1 MNRYMNKRIIVIG
14 ASDLFDLALAVY
26 GPLGGEIIGYSA
38 LELSERRNH
47 GRYKWLGKDIGLIRK
62 TFPEAS
68 FLLGLSSNSQRRT
81 LFEEVTRSDGELLSA
96 IHPKAEIFHS
106 AELGVGVIVQPFSII
121 SSCAR
126 VEDGAYINYS
136 ALVGHDVTVGAF
148 SFIGPGVKLLG
159 EASIAEEVF
168 IGAGAVIFPHV
179 KVGKGARIAAGAIV
193 RQEVPAGVS
202 VVPQSQN
209 RVISGNQ

>member
-1 MNRYMNKRIIVIG
+1 MSKRIVVVG
-14 ASDLFDLALAVY
+14 ASDLFDLVLAVY

-38 LELSERRNH
+38 LEPSESSNH
-47 GRYKWLGKDIGLIRK
+47 GRYKWLGEDIGLIRS

-68 FLLGLSSNSQRRT
+68 FLLGLSNNSQRRT
-81 LFEEVTRSDGELLSA
+81 LFEEVTRTDGELLSA

-106 AELGVGVIVQPFSII
+106 AQLGVGVIVQPFSVV

-159 EASIAEEVF
+159 DACIAEDVF
-168 IGAGAVIFPHV
+168 IGAGAIIFPQV
-179 KVGKGARIAAGAIV
+179 KVGRGARIAAGAIV

-202 VVPQSQN
+202 VVPQSQI
-209 RVISGNQ
+209 RVITGNQ